1 MNLNELFT
9 DEKINDFAKSLKFKT
24 QQQKVELLKSF
35 LTDLKEKL
43 EEAEE

>member
-1 MNLNELFT
+1 MNSELFT
-9 DEKINDFAKSLKFKT
+9 EKEINEFAKSLKFKT
-24 QQQKVELLKSF
+24 KQQKVELLKSF

>member
-1 MNLNELFT
+1 MNNELFT
-9 DEKINDFAKSLKFKT
+9 EEEINKLSKSLAFKT